1 MDNDEARG
9 PYNLTAPNASR
20 QINFSRTL
28 ASKTGNKMQLPALAF
43 MIKLAMGEMGKELLL
58 SGQKV
63 LPSKLIKEGF
73 VFKYNTIEQAIEI

>member
-1 MDNDEARG
+1 
-9 PYNLTAPNASR
+9 
-20 QINFSRTL
+20 
-28 ASKTGNKMQLPALAF
+28 MQLPAPAF

-73 VFKYNTIEQAIEI
+73 VFKYNLVEKAIEI